1 MKKSFLVFSILLL
14 FACGVSKADE
24 RYKEGETIAYEVVT
38 GEQLPLYVKKLYDK
52 QHKQFQTYT
61 VQQDDA
67 TYAIIHLGER
77 KTGGYGVEV
86 TEVRYKNGK
95 AIVYYK
101 EQKPAPDAIVT
112 QALTY
117 PKVAIKI
124 KAAIPIEIEKK

>member
-24 RYKEGETIAYEVVT
+24 RYEEGETIAYEVVT
-38 GEQLPLYVKKLYDK
+38 GDQLPPHVKTLYDK

-86 TEVRYKNGK
+86 TEVRYKKGK

-101 EQKPAPDAIVT
+101 EQQPAPDAIVT
-112 QALTY
+112 QVLTY

-124 KAAIPIEIEKK
+124 KTTIPIEIKKK

>member
-1 MKKSFLVFSILLL
+1 MKKWFLVFSMLLL
-14 FACGVSKADE
+14 FACGVSKVDE
-24 RYKEGETIAYEVVT
+24 RYEEEETIAYEVVT
-38 GEQLPLYVKKLYDK
+38 GEQLPPHVKALYDK

-61 VQQDDA
+61 VQQDDM

-86 TEVRYKNGK
+86 TEVRYKKGK

-124 KAAIPIEIEKK
+124 KTTIPIEIKKK